1 LQIKYKR
8 EVEKNGS
15 LSQQLEDK
23 ETKLNELEKRCST
36 SEQLTKE
43 YLQKQK
49 TENRKLEEQLSNLQ
63 NQKQNKQSQIVQ
75 NSHHILKKK

>member
-1 LQIKYKR
+1 MQIKYER

-23 ETKLNELEKRCST
+23 EVKLNELEKKHSI

-49 TENRKLEEQLSNLQ
+49 TENRKLEERLSDLH

-75 NSHHILKKK
+75 NSYHILKKK